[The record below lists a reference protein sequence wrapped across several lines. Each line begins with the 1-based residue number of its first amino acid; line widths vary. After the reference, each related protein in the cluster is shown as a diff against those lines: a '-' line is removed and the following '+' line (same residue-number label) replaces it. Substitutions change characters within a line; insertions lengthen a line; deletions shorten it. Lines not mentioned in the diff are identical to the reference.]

1 MICKTWAS
9 SKCGC
14 LGGVSRSLPCCRPA
28 MPLLLHTL
36 DAHGCLCLMRMSYVI
51 RFMRMSYVIRFVGMA
66 AYVVW
71 AWLAMSYG
79 MAAYVVWLPM
89 SYAYALMPMSHA
101 YVLCLCPHGYVVCPH
116 GCLCLMAMWYALMF
130 ARFNDDCSP
139 IHQHPHANTYTHMQT
154 LSQAHT
160 HTHTHTDV
168 TLIVFLTA

>member
-1 MICKTWAS
+1 MRSVPLFSLALTVSHICMICKTWAS

-36 DAHGCLCLMRMSYVI
+36 DAHGCLCLMGMSYVI

-116 GCLCLMAMWYALMF
+116 GCLCLMPSWMPMSHGYVVCPDVCAL
-130 ARFNDDCSP
+130 
-139 IHQHPHANTYTHMQT
+139 
-154 LSQAHT
+154 
-160 HTHTHTDV
+160 
-168 TLIVFLTA
+168 